1 MTKAARRKRTRRRSR
16 QATTRN
22 SYGAGNYH
30 SRMHG
35 SEGSWRAGFALHEHA
50 EQEEP
55 AHAKPSREEEIQS
68 VSEAAHAPPR
78 DSLDLCNR
86 RPPNAVPLSAAP
98 TARCRGVGSTSRL
111 KRSITRIPTC

>member
-1 MTKAARRKRTRRRSR
+1 MKAEKRKKTRSR
-16 QATTRN
+16 SRPTTRN

-35 SEGSWRAGFALHEHA
+35 SEGARRAGFALHEHA

-68 VSEAAHAPPR
+68 VFEAAHAPPR

-86 RPPNAVPLSAAP
+86 RPRNAVPLFAAP
-98 TARCRGVGSTSRL
+98 TAPCRGVESTSRL